1 VVTTEE
7 DLTSAAI
14 LDLVSDSLE
23 ALGRGDC
30 AEHLI
35 CTRIADLLHARVC
48 GYLEI
53 EVMPR
58 RCSIIGWPPAF
69 DVSRLIAVIEK
80 DPEDCPVMMHFRDGG
95 ACAPTTISALVGD
108 QTAWRSSEG
117 FAVLRDE
124 FGCTEGAMV
133 PVLTAA
139 SRVRMVGLV
148 RDAAFSDRELDQLKV
163 AQRPL
168 VALDRY
174 LHEFT
179 RHRERA
185 ATTVVAPDESPAAA
199 SFQLTRREFE
209 VLELLAQG
217 LLARAIASQLSVSQ
231 RTVHSHLASLY
242 RKLGT
247 HDRLVAV
254 TRAQSVGLLTGVPGL
269 L

>member
-1 VVTTEE
+1 MTTRN
-7 DLTSAAI
+7 DSTSAAI

-23 ALGRGDC
+23 ALGSGDC
-30 AEHLI
+30 AEYVI
-35 CTRIADLLHARVC
+35 CSRIADLLCARVC

-53 EVMPR
+53 EAMPR
-58 RCSIIGWPPAF
+58 RCSIIGWPAAF
-69 DVSRLIAVIEK
+69 DVSRLIAVIEN
-80 DPEDCPVMMHFRDGG
+80 DPEDCPVMMHFRDGV
-95 ACAPTTISALVGD
+95 ASAPTTISALVGD
-108 QTAWRSSEG
+108 QSAWRSSEG
-117 FAVLRDE
+117 FAVLRDD

-133 PVLTAA
+133 PVLAGA

-174 LHEFT
+174 LNQFT
-179 RHRERA
+179 RVRERA
-185 ATTVVAPDESPAAA
+185 ATTVVASDELRVAAG
-199 SFQLTRREFE
+199 FQLTRREFE

-254 TRAQSVGLLTGVPGL
+254 TRAQSVGLLTGAPDL
-269 L
+269 P

>member
-1 VVTTEE
+1 MTTRN
-7 DLTSAAI
+7 DSTSAAI

-23 ALGRGDC
+23 ALGSGDC
-30 AEHLI
+30 AEYVI
-35 CTRIADLLHARVC
+35 CSRIADLLCARVC

-53 EVMPR
+53 EAMPR
-58 RCSIIGWPPAF
+58 RCSIIGWPAAF
-69 DVSRLIAVIEK
+69 DVSRLIAVIEN
-80 DPEDCPVMMHFRDGG
+80 DPEDCPVMMHFRDGV
-95 ACAPTTISALVGD
+95 ASAPTTISALVGD
-108 QTAWRSSEG
+108 QSAWRSSEG
-117 FAVLRDE
+117 FAVLRDD

-133 PVLTAA
+133 PVLAGA

-174 LHEFT
+174 LNQFT
-179 RHRERA
+179 RVRERA
-185 ATTVVAPDESPAAA
+185 ATTVVASDELRVAAG
-199 SFQLTRREFE
+199 FQLARREFE

-254 TRAQSVGLLTGVPGL
+254 TRAQSVGLLTGAPDL
-269 L
+269 P